1 MTEIKH
7 STDGHN
13 GSFDYIFE
21 GQKLAE
27 MVYRM
32 TSDLQM
38 TIDHTEVHESLKGL
52 GIGKKLLETIVEYAR
67 TEKIKIIP
75 MCSFARVTFERV
87 EEWRDVLLN
96 R

>member
-7 STDGHN
+7 SIDGDT

-21 GQKLAE
+21 GEKLAE
-27 MVYRM
+27 IIY
-32 TSDLQM
+32 TKISDSQM

-67 TEKIKIIP
+67 TKNLKIIP
-75 MCSFARVTFERV
+75 MCSFAKVTFDRV
-87 EEWRDVLLN
+87 EEWRDVLLVP
-96 R
+96 